1 MNWIETGSKGL
12 LGSILA
18 ITLLPAMAEVVYM
31 DQGKKWTDRVRA
43 TYYTQDQ
50 GSQLIPL
57 KWMQALRQPNGEPF
71 MAASLARFGYLPN
84 PASKPAG
91 LPVGFTVNR
100 DKQEY
105 LGMTCAACHTRQIE
119 VKGQQYRIDGGP
131 AIVDFQS
138 FMSDLDSSVG
148 YLLGNQAEFD
158 YFAKAVLGSRD
169 SDPARA
175 KLREEVTA
183 WYVPYHAISKGSLPV
198 SSPWGPSRLDAVS
211 MIFNRVSGLDI
222 GPPPTYMIPENIK
235 LADAPA
241 RYPFLWNAP
250 IQDFTQWPG
259 FSENGNLLLGLSRNL
274 GEVIGVFGKFHPQKD
289 ANLPGGINYTAINSA
304 NFAGLNRLEL
314 TIEKLGPPKWPWP
327 IDQKLAAEGE
337 KVFKKKDAEHG
348 NNSCEDCH
356 GIKTGEFR
364 SPFHKTWATPIL
376 DVGTDSR
383 EVNLL
388 TSTVKTGVFA
398 GVSFAGTTMEPVD
411 AAFKVLTFSV
421 GGSIAQHYL
430 SLVPGSAKSTEA
442 KVQQQAEAQ
451 FHKEV
456 GAETKLK
463 NIGTVEK
470 AKTAMKAK
478 VQDASGPY
486 RYESRVLQ
494 GIWAAAPYLHNGSV
508 PTLAELLKPS
518 ASRVAQFK
526 VGPNYDIDQVGLA
539 VEQTRFN
546 FTLKTTDC
554 ADRNS
559 GNSRCGHEFGTKFSD
574 AEKRALLEYMKKL

>member
-1 MNWIETGSKGL
+1 MNWIATGRKGL
-12 LGSILA
+12 LGSVLA
-18 ITLLPAMAEVVYM
+18 ITLLPAMADVVYM
-31 DQGKKWTDRVRA
+31 DQGAKWTDRARA

-57 KWMQALRQPNGEPF
+57 KWMMALHQPNGEPF
-71 MAASLARFGYLPN
+71 MADSLARFGYLPN

-100 DKQEY
+100 DKAEF
-105 LGMTCAACHTRQIE
+105 LGMTCSACHTRQID
-119 VKGQQYRIDGGP
+119 VKGQAYRIDGGP
-131 AIVDFQS
+131 AIVDFQN
-138 FMSDLDSSVG
+138 FMSELDSSVA
-148 YLLGNQAEFD
+148 YLLGNEGEFAR
-158 YFAKAVLGSRD
+158 FAKAVLGSRD
-169 SDPARA
+169 SKPARD
-175 KLREEVTA
+175 KLRAEVDA
-183 WYVPYHAISKGSLPV
+183 WYLPYHTIVKGSLPV
-198 SSPWGPSRLDAVS
+198 DSPWGPSRLDAVS

-222 GPPPTYMIPENIK
+222 GPAPTYMIPENIK

-274 GEVIGVFGKFHPQKD
+274 GEVIGVFAKFHPQKA
-289 ANLPGGINYTAINSA
+289 ANIPGGINYTGINSG
-304 NFAGLNRLEL
+304 NFAGLNRLEV
-314 TIEKLGPPKWPWP
+314 TIEKLGPPKWPWALDP
-327 IDQKLAAEGE
+327 KLVAEGE
-337 KVFKKKDAEHG
+337 AVFKKKDAEHG
-348 NNSCEDCH
+348 NSSCEDCH
-356 GIKTGEFR
+356 GIRTGEIR
-364 SPFHKTWATPIL
+364 SLFHKTWATPIL

-388 TSTVKTGVFA
+388 SSTVKTGVFA
-398 GVSFAGTTMEPVD
+398 GVSFAGSTMEPVD
-411 AAFKVLTFSV
+411 AAFKVLSFSV

-430 SLVPGSAKSTEA
+430 SLKPPSSKSVEA
-442 KVQQQAEAQ
+442 KVQQAVESKFSQ
-451 FHKEV
+451 
-456 GAETKLK
+456 ETGSKLK
-463 NIGTVEK
+463 DIGTVEK

-508 PTLAELLKPS
+508 PTLAELLKPA

-526 VGPNYDIDQVGLA
+526 VGPNYDIEQVGLA
-539 VEQTRFN
+539 AEQTRFN

-554 ADRNS
+554 AERNS
-559 GNSRCGHEFGTKFSD
+559 GNSRCGHEFGTTFSE